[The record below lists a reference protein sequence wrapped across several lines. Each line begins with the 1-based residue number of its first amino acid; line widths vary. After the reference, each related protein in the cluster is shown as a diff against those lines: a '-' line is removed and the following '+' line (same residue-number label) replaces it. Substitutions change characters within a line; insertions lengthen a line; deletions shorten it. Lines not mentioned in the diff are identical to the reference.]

1 MPTCFIVSASI
12 TTRRMDRVN
21 RIARIALSVFLF
33 AVAASAQ
40 AQSWPH
46 KPVRMVLSL
55 GPGSGADIG
64 ARLYA
69 DKLTKMWGQPVVV
82 ENRPGGDG
90 VIAINAVIQA
100 KDDHVLLWGP
110 TANFVGHPYSL
121 DKLPYDPKEL
131 MPVARVTGT
140 VVTLG
145 VPAAMNVNSLKEL
158 LETARQ
164 KKGWMNWT
172 TAVTM
177 TDIILEGFLKTQGI
191 DGAQVRYKQPAEAVN
206 DLISERIQLYSSAYA
221 IVRPQVQAGKV
232 KLLAVQARNRVPGL
246 DLPTV
251 GELGFP
257 GLDFEGLVG
266 ILAARS
272 SNLPDAAR
280 ERIGADIKTVSKDPF
295 VAERLQATA
304 QLNVPGNAAEFAQ
317 SIAEQR
323 KQLADS
329 AKLLGLKPKAQ

>member
-1 MPTCFIVSASI
+1 MT
-12 TTRRMDRVN
+12 
-21 RIARIALSVFLF
+21 RIAAALFAALSLLLSTY
-33 AVAASAQ
+33 AA

-46 KPVRMVLSL
+46 KPVRFILSL

-69 DKLTKMWGQPVVV
+69 DQLTKLWGQPAVV
-82 ENRPGGDG
+82 ENRPGADG

-131 MPVARVTGT
+131 VPVARVSGT
-140 VVTLG
+140 VVTIA
-145 VPAAMNVNSLKEL
+145 VPASMNVSSLKEIL
-158 LETARQ
+158 DAAKQ
-164 KKGWMNWT
+164 KQGSLNWT

-191 DGAQVRYKQPAEAVN
+191 EAAHVRYKQPAEAVN
-206 DLISERIQLYSSAYA
+206 DLINARIQLYSSAYA
-221 IVRPQVQAGKV
+221 IVRPQAQAGKV

-251 GELGFP
+251 GELGYP
-257 GLDFEGLVG
+257 GLAFEGLVG
-266 ILAARS
+266 IIAARS
-272 SNLPDAAR
+272 SGLSDAAR
-280 ERIGADIKTVSKDPF
+280 DRIAADIKKVSSDPV
-295 VAERLQATA
+295 VAERLAATA
-304 QLNVPGNAAEFAQ
+304 QLNVPGNAAEFAA
-317 SIAEQR
+317 SIEEQGQ
-323 KQLADS
+323 QLAAS
-329 AKLLGLKPKAQ
+329 AKLLGLKPKQ

>member
-1 MPTCFIVSASI
+1 MKKFLCAILSLVLSSLA
-12 TTRRMDRVN
+12 
-21 RIARIALSVFLF
+21 IA
-33 AVAASAQ
+33 AQ
-40 AQSWPH
+40 AQSWPTR
-46 KPVRMVLSL
+46 PVKMILSL

-69 DKLTKMWGQPVVV
+69 ERLQKMWGQPVVI

-100 KDDHVLLWGP
+100 KDDHTLLWGP

-131 MPVARVTGT
+131 VPVARVTGT

-145 VPAAMNVNSLKEL
+145 VPASMNVASLKDL
-158 LETARQ
+158 LTLAKQ
-164 KKGWMNWT
+164 KPNWLNWT
-172 TAVTM
+172 TAVAM
-177 TDIILEGFLKTQGI
+177 TDIILEGFLRTQGI
-191 DGAQVRYKQPAEAVN
+191 NAAQVRYKQPAEAVN
-206 DLISERIQLYSSAYA
+206 DLVSERIQLYSSAYA
-221 IVRPQVQAGKV
+221 IVRPQVQAGRV

-257 GLDFEGLVG
+257 GLNFEGLVG

-272 SNLPDAAR
+272 SGFSSAA
-280 ERIGADIKTVSKDPF
+280 ADRVAASIKEASAEPQL
-295 VAERLQATA
+295 AERLAATA
-304 QLNVPGNAAEFAQ
+304 QLNVPGNATEFAR
-317 SIAEQR
+317 SIDEQV

>member
-1 MPTCFIVSASI
+1 MKRLLMAALLAAFPFVS
-12 TTRRMDRVN
+12 
-21 RIARIALSVFLF
+21 
-33 AVAASAQ
+33 SAQ
-40 AQSWPH
+40 QWPA

-69 DKLTKMWGQPVVV
+69 DRLQKMWGQPVVI

-121 DKLPYDPKEL
+121 DKFPYDPNEL
-131 MPVARVTGT
+131 VPVARVSGT

-145 VPAAMNVNSLKEL
+145 VPASMNVNSLKDL
-158 LETARQ
+158 LATAKQ
-164 KKGWMNWT
+164 KQGWLNWT

-232 KLLAVQARNRVPGL
+232 KLLAVQARHRVPGL

-251 GELGFP
+251 AELGFP
-257 GLDFEGLVG
+257 GLNFEGLVG

-280 ERIGADIKTVSKDPF
+280 ERIGADIKTVSRDPF

>member
-1 MPTCFIVSASI
+1 MKTSSRSFL
-12 TTRRMDRVN
+12 
-21 RIARIALSVFLF
+21 RIALGI
-33 AVAASAQ
+33 AVCAFSAAAA
-40 AQSWPH
+40 AQSWPSR
-46 KPVRMVLSL
+46 PVKLVLSL

-69 DKLTKMWGQPVVV
+69 DRLTKLWGQPVVV

-100 KDDHVLLWGP
+100 KDDHTLLWGP

-121 DKLPYDPKEL
+121 EKIPYDPKEL
-131 MPVARVTGT
+131 VPVARVSGT

-145 VPAAMNVNSLKEL
+145 VPASMNVGSLKEL
-158 LETARQ
+158 LETARK
-164 KKGWMNWT
+164 KKGWLNWT

-177 TDIILEGFLKTQGI
+177 TDIILEGFLRSQGI
-191 DGAQVRYKQPAEAVN
+191 EAAHIRYKQPAEAVN

-221 IVRPQVQAGKV
+221 IVRPQAQPGGKV

-251 GELGFP
+251 SELGFP

-266 ILAARS
+266 IIAARS
-272 SNLPDAAR
+272 SNLPKAAS
-280 ERIGADIKTVSKDPF
+280 ERIGADIKAVSKEPAI
-295 VAERLQATA
+295 AERLAATA
-304 QLNVPGNAAEFAQ
+304 QLNTPGDAAEFAA
-317 SIAEQR
+317 SIDEQV
-323 KQLADS
+323 KQLAES
-329 AKLLGLKPKAQ
+329 AKRLGLKPKQ

>member
-1 MPTCFIVSASI
+1 MKKIIAALLLAVSLP
-12 TTRRMDRVN
+12 
-21 RIARIALSVFLF
+21 AL
-33 AVAASAQ
+33 AQ
-40 AQSWPH
+40 TWPSR
-46 KPVRMVLSL
+46 PVRFVLSL
-55 GPGSGADIG
+55 GPGSGADIV

-69 DKLTKMWGQPVVV
+69 DRLGKLWGQPAVV

-121 DKLPYDPKEL
+121 DKMPYDPKEL
-131 MPVARVTGT
+131 VPVARVTGT

-145 VPAAMNVNSLKEL
+145 VPASMGVNTLKEL
-158 LETARQ
+158 LDRAKQ
-164 KKGWMNWT
+164 KPGSMNWT

-177 TDIILEGFLKTQGI
+177 TDIIMEGFLKQQGI
-191 DGAQVRYKQPAEAVN
+191 EATHIRYKTPAEAVN
-206 DLISERIQLYSSAYA
+206 DLLNERIQLYSSAYA
-221 IVRPQVQAGKV
+221 IVRSQAQAGKI

-266 ILAARS
+266 IIAARS
-272 SNLPDAAR
+272 SNLPAAAR
-280 ERIGADIKTVSKDPF
+280 ERIGADIRAISKEPQI
-295 VAERLQATA
+295 AERLAATA
-304 QLNVPGNAAEFAQ
+304 QLNTPGDAAEFAK
-317 SIAEQR
+317 SIEEQVAQLAASA
-323 KQLADS
+323 KQL
-329 AKLLGLKPKAQ
+329 GMKPKQ